1 MFKDHSEV
9 NYYFS
14 RRVWRGVLP
23 GEVHGKSQRLEVSL
37 LCLEVKCWCL
47 ISSLHFA
54 ASVLSCLEHQ
64 CNRACI
70 IRGNIEV
77 IKVAILVLLSLQYQC
92 YQACT
97 ISGILFGNWE
107 KNTWARTSRS
117 NSLSFHTYTYS
128 QISIYTP
135 SHRFPH
141 IHLTDFKTQIIGIQ
155 STGQETGVHVLKE
168 RKTGIPKVLALLRRG
183 SDRLMAIILPI
194 FFLQNSEPK
203 S

>member
-9 NYYFS
+9 NYHFS

-37 LCLEVKCWCL
+37 LCLKVKCWCL

-128 QISIYTP
+128 QVLRHKLYNNN
-135 SHRFPH
+135 
-141 IHLTDFKTQIIGIQ
+141 Q
-155 STGQETGVHVLKE
+155 STGQDTGVHVLKE
-168 RKTGIPKVLALLRRG
+168 RKTDIPKVLALLRRG
-183 SDRLMAIILPI
+183 SVRLMAIILPI